1 MTTNISAKQVRSDS
15 IVVAMISEAQGSN
28 TDYHQPDTKNEISRG
43 DIPKI
48 ERRVM
53 VITAYTNHDPG
64 MDGLGI
70 TASGEKTVE
79 GRTIA
84 APPEIPFGAQIY
96 VPELGKT
103 LTVTDRGGAIKG
115 NRLDLFMEN
124 REDALQFGKQTLE
137 VVVRYERGDV
147 NQ

>member
-1 MTTNISAKQVRSDS
+1 
-15 IVVAMISEAQGSN
+15 
-28 TDYHQPDTKNEISRG
+28 
-43 DIPKI
+43 
-48 ERRVM
+48 M

-64 MDGLGI
+64 MDGRGI

-103 LTVTDRGGAIKG
+103 LTVTDRGGSIKG
-115 NRLDLFMEN
+115 NRLDVFIEN
-124 REDALQFGKQTLE
+124 REEALQFGKQTLE
-137 VVVRYERGDV
+137 VIIRY
-147 NQ
+147 